1 MMTEEKNKAQLS
13 EVAAELLN
21 ETKKYARDAYESGLK
36 KVDLTQDDVKEYSD
50 ELLEKVK
57 QHPLKAILIAGAAGM
72 ILSALIRK

>member
-1 MMTEEKNKAQLS
+1 MTTEEQNKAQLS

-21 ETKKYARDAYESGLK
+21 ETKKYAREAYESGLK
-36 KVDLTQDDVKEYSD
+36 KVNLAQADVEEYSD
-50 ELLEKVK
+50 ELLEKVR

>member
-1 MMTEEKNKAQLS
+1 M
-13 EVAAELLN
+13 LN
-21 ETKKYARDAYESGLK
+21 ETKKYAREAYESGLK

-50 ELLEKVK
+50 ELLEKVR